1 MGKAQHHEGGE
12 GVHTVIF
19 VAVGEFE
26 SEGRVELCAG
36 ACDAALKL
44 QARAAAVVAYVLKK
58 HVEVVS
64 HLMLMALIG
73 AGLLTLPPAAAT

>member
-1 MGKAQHHEGGE
+1 M
-12 GVHTVIF
+12 
-19 VAVGEFE
+19 
-26 SEGRVELCAG
+26 CAC

-44 QARAAAVVAYVLKK
+44 QARAAAVGSYVLKK